1 MNVNGTTLKTRGG
14 DLLLRRAGKGPTI
27 LFLHG
32 AGGVPGWLPF
42 FDQLSDRFDLLVPDH
57 PSFGRSPLPPWLD
70 DISDLAYFYLDLID
84 ELDLKDVHLVGHSL
98 GGWLA
103 LEMAI
108 RSQARLRSLT
118 LMASVGIRLRGMPVT
133 NIFFLTPDQ
142 LMNALYAD
150 PNIVAQ
156 ELARQ
161 PTPAEIDQIV
171 INRTAAARLAWHP
184 RFFNP
189 KLAKWLHRI
198 TVPTHILWGS
208 EDKIVSPDYASDFKR
223 LIPHATITIID
234 GVGHIPFAENLDE
247 TTAAD
252 SNFIMRNAQN

>member
-1 MNVNGTTLKTRGG
+1 M
-14 DLLLRRAGKGPTI
+14 
-27 LFLHG
+27 FLHG

-42 FDQLSDRFDLLVPDH
+42 FDRLSDQFDLLVPDH

-84 ELDLKDVHLVGHSL
+84 ELNLKDVHLVGHSM

-108 RSQARLRSLT
+108 RSQARIKSLT
-118 LMASVGIRLRGMPVT
+118 LMASVGIRLKGVPVT

-142 LMNALYAD
+142 LMNALYSD
-150 PNIVAQ
+150 PKIIAQ

-171 INRTAAARLAWHP
+171 INRTAAARLG
-184 RFFNP
+184 
-189 KLAKWLHRI
+189 LASAL
-198 TVPTHILWGS
+198 LQS
-208 EDKIVSPDYASDFKR
+208 ETCQVAASRHGADPDR
-223 LIPHATITIID
+223 
-234 GVGHIPFAENLDE
+234 VGQRGQDRVAGLCGGIQAP
-247 TTAAD
+247 D
-252 SNFIMRNAQN
+252 SARVGDQ